1 VHPKENPEM
10 SVRVL
15 KWAMG
20 GYRLSDDYLLI
31 RREVQMAKLFEK
43 DINNISEKKLYCILI
58 GNPSEVEKEYYNMSY
73 SIEDVLKK
81 NEGKTYIGG
90 SLFFFYDITP
100 ENLEE
105 TCKRV
110 YELIRHIQELKPE
123 TLDMSISFYDE
134 AYFRYKDV
142 VWINKEK
149 MGITGMMNFE
159 NYYTNKYLKSVIVFR
174 GEGVVG
180 ISLDE
185 LNEIKSY
192 KDIEKRIY
200 FKKFTGKE
208 NYRGRKYYEWVDVDG
223 NMVNKKSEK

>member
-1 VHPKENPEM
+1 
-10 SVRVL
+10 
-15 KWAMG
+15 
-20 GYRLSDDYLLI
+20 
-31 RREVQMAKLFEK
+31 
-43 DINNISEKKLYCILI
+43 
-58 GNPSEVEKEYYNMSY
+58 
-73 SIEDVLKK
+73 
-81 NEGKTYIGG
+81 
-90 SLFFFYDITP
+90 
-100 ENLEE
+100 
-105 TCKRV
+105 
-110 YELIRHIQELKPE
+110 
-123 TLDMSISFYDE
+123 MSISFFDE